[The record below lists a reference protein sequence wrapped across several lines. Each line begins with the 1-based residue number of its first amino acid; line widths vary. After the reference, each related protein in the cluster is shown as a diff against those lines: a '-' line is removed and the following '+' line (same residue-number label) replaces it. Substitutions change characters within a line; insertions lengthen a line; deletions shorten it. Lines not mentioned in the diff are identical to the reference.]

1 MPFLKS
7 SIFFIKLIFIPVRV
21 DFVFVSLNHFNRSYG
36 KNGFLEPIKEDI
48 KKSNKSYLYFEDT
61 DLRGAYRKFP
71 RSDEAIGFDFI
82 TFCLIALRKVGIPH
96 HTSVKFLR
104 AVFFRN
110 LDYKFLINMAGYT
123 LSFFAEMFPTRTH
136 FELQHGL
143 IFNNREWWMID
154 DWNKFQN
161 CGLLLNGKGSKEI
174 LLSNK
179 DYVFKEPS
187 KLLISGIKNI
197 KKDYFPDNQMKNI
210 LFTEQITIDNNS
222 LEIEEYI
229 NFISSILTNNVEFI
243 RSNNISI
250 FIKEHPRIPNSLNAR
265 YSNFEF
271 VKNIKEFEHNSF
283 FAHLTFNSSS
293 VFEFSLMGIPSIIID
308 GLSRRD
314 PKFLFN
320 IYKMPTT
327 DLVINKNN
335 SFAEIIKSLEEDEYF
350 KNKSNEVERWA
361 YQFSEDYNSE
371 IIAEIIDGKNSS

>member
-1 MPFLKS
+1 
-7 SIFFIKLIFIPVRV
+7 
-21 DFVFVSLNHFNRSYG
+21 
-36 KNGFLEPIKEDI
+36 
-48 KKSNKSYLYFEDT
+48 
-61 DLRGAYRKFP
+61 
-71 RSDEAIGFDFI
+71 
-82 TFCLIALRKVGIPH
+82 
-96 HTSVKFLR
+96 
-104 AVFFRN
+104 
-110 LDYKFLINMAGYT
+110 
-123 LSFFAEMFPTRTH
+123 MFPTRTH

-143 IFNNREWWMID
+143 IFNNREWWMIN

-179 DYVFKEPS
+179 AYVSKESS

-229 NFISSILTNNVEFI
+229 NFISSILTNNIEFI
-243 RSNNISI
+243 RSHNISI
-250 FIKEHPRIPNSLNAR
+250 YIKEHPRIPKSLNAR

-271 VKNIKEFEHNSF
+271 VKDIKEFEHNSF

-308 GLSRRD
+308 GLLRRD

-320 IYKMPTT
+320 VYKMPTT
-327 DLVINKNN
+327 DLVINKNT
-335 SFAEIIKSLEEDEYF
+335 SFAEIIKSLEDDKYYR
-350 KNKSNEVERWA
+350 NKSNEVERWA
-361 YQFSEDYNSE
+361 YQFSEDYNSG